1 MALGQVWTDTKISPS
16 PGIDIR
22 TVELVAS
29 RYTGYATPVHVMEV
43 LLLLFLT
50 SALDGSKEST
60 SGPGGIGSQKNPNI
74 TIEWEA
80 DCAPEVVWMLW

>member
-1 MALGQVWTDTKISPS
+1 
-16 PGIDIR
+16 
-22 TVELVAS
+22 
-29 RYTGYATPVHVMEV
+29 MEV